1 MNYELRRL
9 GDVAEIVGGGTPSTK
24 RSEFW
29 GGEIPWLTPKDLSSF
44 DGIYVEEGSRGITSE
59 GLKASSAK
67 MLPPG
72 SVLYTSRAP
81 IGYVAIA
88 RNSIATNQGFKSF
101 VVKEG
106 YIPEYLFYLL
116 KASTAEIE
124 SHASG
129 GTFAEISAKAIA
141 DVELPFPPFEHQR
154 AISSLLSSLDLKMEI
169 NRSVSKTL
177 EALVQALFKSWF
189 IDFDPVKAKMAGE
202 APVGMDAETS
212 ALFSTSIREA
222 PEGLIPL
229 DWEWGAVG
237 EIADVVDCLHSK
249 KPALID
255 EGKPFLQLNT
265 IADDGILRYELA
277 ACVSDEDYSKWT
289 SRIEV
294 SSGDCVVT
302 NVGRVGAVSQIPAHF
317 KAAIGRNMT
326 AVRPRDKGEI
336 SSFLFA
342 ALTSDFM
349 RGEIVANTDSGTILD
364 ALNVKNIPWL
374 KIPMPPM
381 ALIRKFEE
389 IAGPMIRLRHEL
401 HRENVTL
408 SSTRDALLPRLIS
421 GELQILDEMLAE

>member
-189 IDFDPVKAKMAGE
+189 IDFDPVKAKMASE
-202 APVGMDAETS
+202 APVGMDPETA
-212 ALFSTSIREA
+212 ALFPDSLEESELGEVPSGWVA
-222 PEGLIPL
+222 QPL
-229 DWEWGAVG
+229 DS
-237 EIADVVDCLHSK
+237 IADYLNGLALQKFPVVDDSDVLPVIKIAQLRAGHTRGADFASGSLD
-249 KPALID
+249 PRYVVEDGDILFSWSGTLEVEYWTGGRGALNQHLFKVS
-255 EGKPFLQLNT
+255 GNT
-265 IADDGILRYELA
+265 VPDWFAYFATR
-277 ACVSDEDYSKWT
+277 
-289 SRIEV
+289 
-294 SSGDCVVT
+294 
-302 NVGRVGAVSQIPAHF
+302 
-317 KAAIGRNMT
+317 
-326 AVRPRDKGEI
+326 
-336 SSFLFA
+336 SFLGEFRA
-342 ALTSDFM
+342 IASSKATTMGHIQRRHLTEALLAVPPNDVLEQASRFIGPLVSLRTDLLKQ
-349 RGEIVANTDSGTILD
+349 NTTLGKLRDS
-364 ALNVKNIPWL
+364 
-374 KIPMPPM
+374 
-381 ALIRKFEE
+381 
-389 IAGPMIRLRHEL
+389 
-401 HRENVTL
+401 
-408 SSTRDALLPRLIS
+408 LLPRLIS
-421 GELQILDEMLAE
+421 GELEIPDEMLAE